1 MTGSDPRR
9 DLTPRSALFL
19 DLDGTL
25 IDIAPRHDQVWVA
38 PELPSVL
45 ERLRTAL
52 GGALAIVSGRPL
64 HDVVSLIPLT
74 GLCIAAE
81 HGARLRLP
89 DGRMEEHAA
98 TLPVRDA
105 WIAAI
110 KAALPRWPGAF
121 LEEKTIGLVVHY
133 RQAPSYGADIER
145 FMRRLIAPAPGKDE
159 MREATDEGGAAELL
173 TALMAFEIR
182 PRGVG
187 KGHAVRRLM
196 AEAPFAGRVPVF
208 IGDDV
213 TDEEGMAAAVALG
226 GEGLHVARNF
236 GGEAAQVRAWL
247 ASMADRL
254 Q

>member
-1 MTGSDPRR
+1 MTGSDPMR
-9 DLTPRSALFL
+9 DLTARSALFL

-25 IDIAPRHDQVWVA
+25 IDIAPRHDEVWVA
-38 PELPSVL
+38 PELPAVL
-45 ERLRTAL
+45 ERLRSAL

-64 HDVVSLIPLT
+64 HDVVSLIPLA

-81 HGARLRLP
+81 HGARLCLP
-89 DGRMEEHAA
+89 DGRMEEHPAA
-98 TLPVRDA
+98 LPARDS

-110 KAALPRWPGAF
+110 QAALARWPGAF

-133 RQAPSYGADIER
+133 RQAPSYGVEIER
-145 FMRRLIAPAPGKDE
+145 FMRNLIAPA
-159 MREATDEGGAAELL
+159 EGQAELL

-182 PRGVG
+182 PCGVG

-213 TDEEGMAAAVALG
+213 TDEEGMEAAVALG

-236 GGEAAQVRAWL
+236 GGEAAHVRAWL
-247 ASMADRL
+247 AAMADRL
-254 Q
+254 A

>member
-1 MTGSDPRR
+1 MTGSDPMR
-9 DLTPRSALFL
+9 DLTARSALFL

-25 IDIAPRHDQVWVA
+25 IDIAPRHDEVWVA

-45 ERLRTAL
+45 ERLRSAL

-64 HDVVSLIPLT
+64 HDVVSLIPLA

-89 DGRMEEHAA
+89 DGRMEEHTA
-98 TLPVRDA
+98 TLPARDA

-110 KAALPRWPGAF
+110 KAALPHWPGAF

-133 RQAPSYGADIER
+133 RQAPSYGDEIER
-145 FMRRLIAPAPGKDE
+145 FMRHLIAPGQRQDG
-159 MREATDEGGAAELL
+159 TQEGAEAELL

-182 PRGVG
+182 PCGVG
-187 KGHAVRRLM
+187 KGHALRRLM

-213 TDEEGMAAAVALG
+213 TDEEGMEAAVALG

-236 GGEAAQVRAWL
+236 GGEAAHVRAWL
-247 ASMADRL
+247 AAMADRL
-254 Q
+254 A

>member
-1 MTGSDPRR
+1 MNGPAPRR
-9 DLTPRSALFL
+9 ALTLRAALFL

-38 PELPSVL
+38 PTLPGVL
-45 ERLRTAL
+45 ARLRAAL

-64 HDVVSLIPLT
+64 HDIVSLIPLD

-89 DGRMEEHAA
+89 DGTMEDHAA
-98 TLPVRDA
+98 CLPARQA

-110 KAALPRWPGAF
+110 QAALPRWPGAF
-121 LEEKTIGLVVHY
+121 LEEKTIGLVIHY
-133 RQAPSYGADIER
+133 RQAPGFGPEIEH
-145 FMRRLIAPAPGKDE
+145 FMRDLIAPAAGQ
-159 MREATDEGGAAELL
+159 AELL

-182 PRGVG
+182 PAGVG

-196 AEAPFAGRVPVF
+196 AITPFAGRRPVF

-213 TDEEGMAAAVALG
+213 TDEEGMAAAVDFG
-226 GEGLHVARNF
+226 GEGLHVARDF
-236 GGEAAQVRAWL
+236 GGAAAQVRSWL
-247 ASMADRL
+247 AAMAEALDRPAAR
-254 Q
+254 

>member
-9 DLTPRSALFL
+9 DLTARSALFL

-25 IDIAPRHDQVWVA
+25 IDIAPRHDEVWVA

-64 HDVVSLIPLT
+64 HDVVSLIPIG

-98 TLPVRDA
+98 NLPAREA

-133 RQAPSYGADIER
+133 RQAPSYGAEIER
-145 FMRRLIAPAPGKDE
+145 FMRRLIAPGPQQD
-159 MREATDEGGAAELL
+159 DGAQAELL

-182 PRGVG
+182 PCGVG

-247 ASMADRL
+247 AAMADRL
-254 Q
+254 A